1 MGMMIGGS
9 SSAKKITR
17 IKDLNGN
24 TVATISVS
32 SSKKGKKKRLQY
44 SFKSISNQIMMAK
57 TPNVAK
63 SVATKAR
70 GQVARLQRN
79 LDNDDYDETE
89 LRHAIIHAKKML
101 RIAKK
106 KMHHLEEE
114 QEAKKDPKAVIED
127 DGNGVPELQDE
138 EEKEQEQKE
147 MELDQAMQEYQD
159 VVNEFMTQAMAEMMN
174 QMMAEMMAEAM
185 EETQLEELADAFM
198 GEVKQ
203 EDLDPEDLER
213 LKKKHRSD
221 ELKEIM
227 EADLK
232 YLKAEMNRLQRE
244 RESLSTQNF
253 STPSVTL
260 EISGVE
266 MPVQA
271 AEVPVT
277 PEGEVIDVSL

>member
-1 MGMMIGGS
+1 MRIGGS
-9 SSAKKITR
+9 NSDRKMTR

-32 SSKKGKKKRLQY
+32 SPKKGKKKRLQY

-63 SVATKAR
+63 MVATKAR
-70 GQVARLQRN
+70 GKVAMLQRN
-79 LDNDDYDETE
+79 IDNEDYDETE
-89 LRHAIIHAKKML
+89 LRHAITHAKKML

-114 QEAKKDPKAVIED
+114 QEAKQNPSTPIEE
-127 DGNGVPELQDE
+127 DGDGVPDLPDE

-147 MELDQAMQEYQD
+147 LELDQMMQEYQD
-159 VVNEFMTQAMAEMMN
+159 IVNEFMTEAMNEMMN
-174 QMMAEMMAEAM
+174 QLM
-185 EETQLEELADAFM
+185 ETMELEELADEFM
-198 GEVKQ
+198 GESKV
-203 EDLDPEDLER
+203 EDLEPEDLER

-227 EADLK
+227 EADMK
-232 YLKAEMNRLQRE
+232 YLKAMMNKLERE
-244 RESLSTQNF
+244 RQELSTQSF
-253 STPSVTL
+253 SAPSVTL
-260 EISGVE
+260 EISGVQ

-271 AEVPVT
+271 TEVPVT

>member
-1 MGMMIGGS
+1 MSMMIGGRS
-9 SSAKKITR
+9 STNKLTR

-32 SSKKGKKKRLQY
+32 SSKKVNKKRLQY

-57 TPNVAK
+57 TPTVAK

-70 GQVARLQRN
+70 GQIARLQRN
-79 LDNDDYDETE
+79 IDNDDYDETE

-106 KMHHLEEE
+106 KMRHLEEE
-114 QEAKKDPKAVIED
+114 QDAKKNPRAVIEEERD
-127 DGNGVPELQDE
+127 SIAELPDE
-138 EEKEQEQKE
+138 EEKELEQKE

-159 VVNEFMTQAMAEMMN
+159 LVDEFMTKAMNEMMN
-174 QMMAEMMAEAM
+174 QLMNEMMAEAM

-213 LKKKHRSD
+213 LKKRHRSD

-232 YLKAEMNRLQRE
+232 YLKAVMNKLERE
-244 RESLSTQNF
+244 RQSLSTQSF

-271 AEVPVT
+271 TEVPVT

>member
-1 MGMMIGGS
+1 MRIGGS
-9 SSAKKITR
+9 NSDRKMTR

-32 SSKKGKKKRLQY
+32 SPKKGKKKRLQY

-63 SVATKAR
+63 MVATKAR
-70 GQVARLQRN
+70 GKVAMLQRN
-79 LDNDDYDETE
+79 IDNEDYDETE
-89 LRHAIIHAKKML
+89 LRHAITHAKKML

-114 QEAKKDPKAVIED
+114 QEAKQNPSTPIEE
-127 DGNGVPELQDE
+127 DGDGVPDLPDE

-147 MELDQAMQEYQD
+147 LELDQMMQEYQD
-159 VVNEFMTQAMAEMMN
+159 IVNEFMTEAMNEMMN
-174 QMMAEMMAEAM
+174 QLM
-185 EETQLEELADAFM
+185 ETMELEELADEFM
-198 GEVKQ
+198 GESKV
-203 EDLDPEDLER
+203 EDLEPEDLER

-227 EADLK
+227 EADMK
-232 YLKAEMNRLQRE
+232 YLKAMMNKLERE
-244 RESLSTQNF
+244 RQELSTQSF

-260 EISGVE
+260 EISGVQ

-271 AEVPVT
+271 TEVPVT